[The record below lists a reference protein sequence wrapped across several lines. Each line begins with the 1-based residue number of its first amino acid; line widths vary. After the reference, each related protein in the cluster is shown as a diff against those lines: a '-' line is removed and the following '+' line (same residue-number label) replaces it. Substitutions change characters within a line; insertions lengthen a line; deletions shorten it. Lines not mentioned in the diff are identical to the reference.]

1 MIWVGTFQTGVNR
14 FDKKTGQFEQF
25 RDSQNLGERINKISV
40 LKDSSVWLCTNNGLA
55 YYNPDSNNFE
65 LILTEEGN
73 ENSLNDL
80 QVFDMIQTRSGKCYV
95 ATLHPQIQ
103 EFDPETRSFNS
114 ISYER
119 SQVLDIDW
127 KKRIIEDAD
136 GNLWIS
142 AQQHGLCR
150 YSPVTGESKLFTK
163 KSGELSTNI
172 LNGNMMLDWNGDIWI
187 STDGD
192 GINIYHPEDGK
203 FTYLQSNPKIGSNL
217 PGNQVYSFLR
227 DDQNMVWIGF
237 YDKGVVLYD
246 PMSSRFKKSLFSTR
260 DLHILK
266 NKSVLSIFQ
275 DELGR
280 VWIGTDGDGLYCL
293 EKDKDPVVYK
303 NDPSDVNTLSS
314 NVITS
319 IENLPSGNLLVGTY
333 AAGLNFIDRSTGLIN
348 RFDIK
353 YGDSINLAST
363 SIWDI
368 LWDSRDN
375 IWLGLLGYGLAL
387 YDPVHNTVEDYGPMS
402 EQPNRVDHENVMTV
416 MEDTDGDIWFGT
428 EGAGIRILDMQTK
441 MMTGIALPSGD
452 ESLSQSLI
460 RSFMQDRKGQ
470 IWIGTEGEG
479 IFIYN
484 KLSGQVKRITT
495 SEGLPDM
502 IIQGTIE
509 DDIGNVWIT
518 TGNGLSLY
526 RTNTGRILNFYR
538 SDGLSASEFN
548 EGAIVQMKDGRIIV
562 GSTNGVDVFNP
573 EGIVLNQNLPRVVLT
588 RLEVLNRE
596 VNTGDTLNNRI
607 ILSKDI
613 TYTDEVRITHRDK
626 IITLMIA
633 ALNFRQPEKCRF
645 QYKLEGFDNE
655 WVETSSDRR
664 FSTYSH
670 LRQGEYVF
678 KVRASNNDGKWGN
691 NIRELKIVV
700 SPPFWRTWWFGI
712 LVGLCITGLILFI
725 YRTRLAYFRNQYI
738 QKETIQEKR
747 IIELEKEN
755 LENELSKLTFF
766 RMNRNRNLLELKMR
780 LGGISVKAR
789 ESVKIGLDK
798 IIEEIDAEI
807 DTDKDW
813 KLIEPQI
820 DRTYNNFLTKLKE
833 RHSELTLSELKIAAY
848 VRMNLSTKEMA
859 EFMRKT
865 VRAIENDRYRLRKKL
880 CLDSN
885 DSLKDYL
892 MEI

>member
-1 MIWVGTFQTGVNR
+1 
-14 FDKKTGQFEQF
+14 
-25 RDSQNLGERINKISV
+25 
-40 LKDSSVWLCTNNGLA
+40 
-55 YYNPDSNNFE
+55 
-65 LILTEEGN
+65 
-73 ENSLNDL
+73 
-80 QVFDMIQTRSGKCYV
+80 
-95 ATLHPQIQ
+95 
-103 EFDPETRSFNS
+103 
-114 ISYER
+114 
-119 SQVLDIDW
+119 
-127 KKRIIEDAD
+127 
-136 GNLWIS
+136 
-142 AQQHGLCR
+142 
-150 YSPVTGESKLFTK
+150 
-163 KSGELSTNI
+163 
-172 LNGNMMLDWNGDIWI
+172 
-187 STDGD
+187 
-192 GINIYHPEDGK
+192 
-203 FTYLQSNPKIGSNL
+203 
-217 PGNQVYSFLR
+217 
-227 DDQNMVWIGF
+227 
-237 YDKGVVLYD
+237 
-246 PMSSRFKKSLFSTR
+246 
-260 DLHILK
+260 
-266 NKSVLSIFQ
+266 
-275 DELGR
+275 
-280 VWIGTDGDGLYCL
+280 
-293 EKDKDPVVYK
+293 
-303 NDPSDVNTLSS
+303 
-314 NVITS
+314 
-319 IENLPSGNLLVGTY
+319 
-333 AAGLNFIDRSTGLIN
+333 
-348 RFDIK
+348 
-353 YGDSINLAST
+353 
-363 SIWDI
+363 
-368 LWDSRDN
+368 
-375 IWLGLLGYGLAL
+375 
-387 YDPVHNTVEDYGPMS
+387 
-402 EQPNRVDHENVMTV
+402 
-416 MEDTDGDIWFGT
+416 
-428 EGAGIRILDMQTK
+428 
-441 MMTGIALPSGD
+441 
-452 ESLSQSLI
+452 
-460 RSFMQDRKGQ
+460 
-470 IWIGTEGEG
+470 
-479 IFIYN
+479 
-484 KLSGQVKRITT
+484 
-495 SEGLPDM
+495 M

-626 IITLMIA
+626 IITLMFA
-633 ALNFRQPEKCRF
+633 ALNFQQPEKCRF